1 MNKSE
6 TLSSLLKAMAIFQSK
21 TESVEK
27 SKDGHNYKYA
37 TLGKCIDA
45 ARPIM
50 AENGLSVIQ
59 LMGDDGNG
67 NTTMET
73 VLGHS
78 SGEYIS
84 DSCVI
89 PIAKLSG
96 GSASNPAQVMGASV
110 TYIRRY
116 AYAAIL
122 GLAQEDDDAGS
133 ATKGTPKHKEDDGK
147 PWYNDSNYQVDL
159 QGITSA
165 IRSGTSPDAVIKEIA
180 ESFKV
185 SNEFRNKIKSI

>member
-6 TLSSLLKAMAIFQSK
+6 SLCSLLKAMSAFQSK
-21 TESVEK
+21 LESVEK
-27 SKDGHNYKYA
+27 TKDGHNYKYA

-45 ARPIM
+45 AKPLL

-59 LMGDDGNG
+59 LMGDDGKG
-67 NTTMET
+67 NATMET

-84 DSCVI
+84 NSCII

-96 GSASNPAQVMGASV
+96 GSASNPAQVIGASV

-116 AYAAIL
+116 AYAAII

-133 ATKGTPKHKEDDGK
+133 ATKGEPQHKVDHDK
-147 PWYNDSNYQVDL
+147 PWYNEPEYLRDL
-159 QGITSA
+159 QGITDA
-165 IRSGTSPDAVIKEIA
+165 IRNGTSPDAVIKQLA
-180 ESFKV
+180 DNYKV
-185 SNEFRNKIKSI
+185 SNEYRNKIKSI